1 MADKTQTTFP
11 LNTDDLALDSERKQS
26 QRLMIASSVS
36 VAINLMFLIGA
47 AQGMEEKAFLVKP
60 ERSITGV
67 ILINREANPTPAP
80 TATPTPAPVVQIK
93 PKNPEPKPRQTPPPI
108 QPVERVQVVRN
119 EPTLRVLVQPTPP
132 PTPDVREIPDEE
144 PILPQIKPVEEPVA
158 ATAVEAKETVQA
170 RTPRVIETTASNRMT
185 GASIAMN
192 AASAAPSQRGSV
204 QAEINTSI
212 AAPLIAS
219 GTTTLSPGIRAPRA
233 SVAEAVASGST
244 NIVEGE
250 FTTPGAMSRQVT
262 GAPRQRTSDESVA
275 NATSLAHRINQPR
288 NSSSTAGTSGM
299 IAAPTLQVLSGP
311 TMGTRKSSMM
321 QAEAGVPISES
332 GGVSARGT
340 SVVRTPGGGTPRTS
354 DLGGAAVGEGVPAKV
369 RGGSQSSSR
378 SEIVP
383 GRNSTS
389 ASSDRGPTS
398 NRTSGVVVGSGAN
411 TSGVFRIKS
420 DTGKADIKG
429 TGSVESAGR
438 VAIAIVA
445 SGGGGT
451 DIVTSKTRFRD
462 GSNELIQVND
472 GKDSKIT
479 RPVSAPKT
487 ENLSEKIDKQNID
500 SLVNARILSRK
511 QPEITSEM
519 KASNPRKVTV
529 EFTVGANGSA
539 SYRIVSSSGNADID
553 AAVLKACAG
562 YRWQAGSKG
571 GKPASSRQ
579 QVTFDPN
586 E

>member
-1 MADKTQTTFP
+1 MADKTQTTFA
-11 LNTDDLALDSERKQS
+11 LNTDDLVSDSERKQS

-47 AQGMEEKAFLVKP
+47 AQSMEEQAFPVKP
-60 ERSITGV
+60 ERSVTGV
-67 ILINREANPTPAP
+67 ILVNREVTPTPAP
-80 TATPTPAPVVQIK
+80 TATPTPAPVVQVK
-93 PKNPEPKPRQTPPPI
+93 PKNPEPKPQQIPPPI
-108 QPVERVQVVRN
+108 RPVERVQVVRN
-119 EPTLRVLVQPTPP
+119 EPTPRVLVQPTPP
-132 PTPDVREIPDEE
+132 PTPDVREIPDAE

-158 ATAVEAKETVQA
+158 TTAVEAKETVQA
-170 RTPRVIETTASNRMT
+170 RTPRIMETTASNRMT
-185 GASIAMN
+185 GASIATN
-192 AASAAPSQRGSV
+192 ATSVAPSQRGSA

-212 AAPLIAS
+212 AAPLVARS
-219 GTTTLSPGIRAPRA
+219 TTTLSTGIRTSTA

-250 FTTPGAMSRQVT
+250 FTTPGAISRQVT
-262 GAPRQRTSDESVA
+262 SAPRQRTSDESVA
-275 NATSLAHRINQPR
+275 NAASLTHRIEQPR
-288 NSSSTAGTSGM
+288 NSSSTAGASGM
-299 IAAPTLQVLSGP
+299 IVGPALQVLSGP

-321 QAEAGVPISES
+321 QAEAGVSISEF
-332 GGVSARGT
+332 GGVSARGA

-354 DLGGAAVGEGVPAKV
+354 DLGGSAVGEGVPAKV
-369 RGGSQSSSR
+369 RGGNQSSSR

-383 GRNSTS
+383 GRSNTS
-389 ASSDRGPTS
+389 SSSDRGPVT

-411 TSGVFRIKS
+411 TSGVFGIKG

-445 SGGGGT
+445 SGSGGT

-472 GKDSKIT
+472 GKDSKTT

-487 ENLSEKIDKQNID
+487 ENLSEKIDNQNID

-511 QPEITSEM
+511 QPEITTEM
-519 KASNPRKVTV
+519 KATNPKKVTV

-539 SYRIVSSSGNADID
+539 SYRIVSSSGNADVD

-571 GKPASSRQ
+571 GKPTSSRQ
-579 QVTFDPN
+579 QVIFDPN